1 MEAAPSSSR
10 GKATSCEGSRGLSH
24 TKRLSWPLVSHE
36 RAADALVSWTRAR
49 GGRNPVCCKAAYGH
63 PRDGFNRSHELASV
77 FAIAV
82 FGGQTSERC
91 LVDPFSSH
99 LDSTSPRR

>member
-77 FAIAV
+77 FALLCSGAGRPNV
-82 FGGQTSERC
+82 A
-91 LVDPFSSH
+91 
-99 LDSTSPRR
+99 